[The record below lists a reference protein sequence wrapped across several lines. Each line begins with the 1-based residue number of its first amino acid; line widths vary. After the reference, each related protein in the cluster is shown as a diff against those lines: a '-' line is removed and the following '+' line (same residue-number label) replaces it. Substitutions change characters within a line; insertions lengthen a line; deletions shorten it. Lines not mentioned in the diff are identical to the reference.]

1 MLIDEIQKRTGCAV
15 IIIEHRV
22 EDVLYRP
29 VDRVVL
35 MGDGRIRYDGD
46 PDALLCSSLLQESGI
61 REPLYVT
68 ALKYAGVTLMP
79 DMRPSYL
86 PELNLSPE
94 QREQVLTWF
103 SRQPPAPAEPER
115 EVLLPIL
122 GVIRAGIPT
131 LAQQEVLGHASADVS
146 EPERYFYLRV
156 MGDSMSGAGIH
167 DGDLVLIRQQDWAD
181 SGQIIACVVGGE
193 DATLKRFHR
202 QGDTVILQ
210 PENPAYQ
217 PRLVPVSD
225 FDCGRARIVGVA
237 VRLVREL

>member
-1 MLIDEIQKRTGCAV
+1 MLYLTTPGELRKGGV
-15 IIIEHRV
+15 PV
-22 EDVLYRP
+22 ETIATFGQRLRQ
-29 VDRVVL
+29 L
-35 MGDGRIRYDGD
+35 MAERSLSYEELGR
-46 PDALLCSSLLQESGI
+46 LL
-61 REPLYVT
+61 
-68 ALKYAGVTLMP
+68 
-79 DMRPSYL
+79 DMRPQT
-86 PELNLSPE
+86 LNRYVLGQREPRASVATDIALALQVDPLWLQGYDVPRSRASSLSPI
-94 QREQVLTWF
+94 Q
-103 SRQPPAPAEPER
+103 PER